1 MRHVR
6 LIGPPR
12 IEGPDGDSLE
22 VKGQKPWAVLA
33 RIVLAERP
41 LTRRELSTEL
51 FPDADDPLGSL
62 RWCLASLRRALGS
75 SELLTG
81 DPVRG
86 ELGPSITVDVHE
98 LWDGSFDAHSAG
110 ELLEGIDPRCGWEFS
125 TWLLVARQQ
134 VASRIT
140 AFLRDQI
147 ICAISRREGDK
158 AIELAELLARRCP
171 FDEGAH
177 VLLVKSLVLSHET
190 QRALDH
196 VVAVE
201 QSFRSELGCDPSPA
215 LRSAARARVADPPPG
230 VSAATLAATLLDSGR
245 AALSAGA
252 IDAGLD
258 CLRRASAQAE
268 LARDDGV
275 LAQCFL
281 QLGSALVH
289 SVRGFDDE
297 GSVLLEQAAFIAQE
311 VGDRHTA
318 AVALQERGYADSLA
332 GRRMEAQR
340 HLDHAGALAENDD
353 RLQAGVRAVAA
364 FNLSDWGRHD
374 EAIAAYDEAIEAA
387 RRCADRRREAWA
399 LGLGGWTM
407 HLAGREV
414 ESTRWLTACLDLV
427 HDLRWVS
434 FEPWPVSVLA
444 EANLATVRADET
456 SPGLERWYAMS
467 CQLDDPCWEG
477 ACGRV
482 LALHHARRLEHD
494 LALRWIV
501 EARTRCER
509 KSDTWTGLLGEI
521 LLTEAEIRVDS
532 GDLGGASSAVR
543 QTIALA
549 ARAQLDG
556 LLPRG
561 LDVLARCGG

>member
-1 MRHVR
+1 MLHVR
-6 LIGPPR
+6 LIGPPG
-12 IEGPDGDSLE
+12 IEGPNGEPME

-33 RIVLAERP
+33 RIVLADRP
-41 LTRRELSTEL
+41 LTRSELSAEL
-51 FPDADDPLGSL
+51 FPEADDPLGSL
-62 RWCLASLRRALGS
+62 RWCLAALRRALGS

-81 DPVRG
+81 DPIRR

-98 LWDGSFDAHSAG
+98 LWDGSFDASFAG
-110 ELLEGIDPRCGWEFS
+110 ELLEGIEPRCGSEFS

-140 AFLRDQI
+140 AVLRDEI
-147 ICAISRREGDK
+147 ICAISRRECDR
-158 AIELAELLARRCP
+158 ALRLAELLARRSP

-177 VLLVKSLVLSHET
+177 VLLVKSLVLSGDV

-196 VVAVE
+196 VIAVE
-201 QSFRSELGCDPSPA
+201 EVFRSELGCDPSPA

-230 VSAATLAATLLDSGR
+230 VSAATLAATLLRSGR

-258 CLRRASAQAE
+258 CLRRAGAQAE
-268 LARDDGV
+268 VAGDHPV
-275 LAQCFL
+275 LAQCL
-281 QLGSALVH
+281 LELGSALVH

-297 GSVLLEQAAFIAQE
+297 GSVLLEQAALLAQE

-318 AVALQERGYADSLA
+318 VAALQERGYADALA

-340 HLDHAGALAENDD
+340 HLDHADALADGDD
-353 RLQAGVRAVAA
+353 ALRAGVRAVAA

-374 EAIAAYDEAIEAA
+374 DAIAAYDEAIEAA
-387 RRCADRRREAWA
+387 RRSGDRRREAWA
-399 LGLGGWTM
+399 LGLGGWTL
-407 HLAGREV
+407 HLADRGP
-414 ESTRWLTACLDLV
+414 ESSNWLTACLDLV
-427 HDLRWVS
+427 HDLQWVS
-434 FEPWPVSVLA
+434 FEPWPVTVLA
-444 EANLATVRADET
+444 EAKLATSRDDET
-456 SPGLERWYAMS
+456 SLGFERWFATS
-467 CQLDDPCWEG
+467 CELDDPCWEG
-477 ACGRV
+477 ASGRV
-482 LALHHARRLEHD
+482 LALHHARRREHD

-501 EARTRCER
+501 DARTRCER
-509 KSDTWTGLLGEI
+509 KSDSWTGLLGEI
-521 LLTEAEIRVDS
+521 LLTEAEIRAES
-532 GDLGGASSAVR
+532 GDLPGASAAGR

-561 LDVLARCGG
+561 LDVLARCGS